1 VTSLAPV
8 QHDDPNSADST
19 IAFLDL
25 PSGISG
31 DMFLGCLVDAGW
43 PLSDLHAVVEAMG
56 LPEDD
61 WRITQTEVMRG
72 PLRATLVDVEAREGH
87 VHRHLSDIRTIIN
100 ETSLSATIRA
110 NAIAVFTRLAQAE
123 AAVHGMAV
131 ESVHFHE
138 VGAIDAIID
147 IVSACAGIEAL
158 GIKQLYAGAL
168 PLGPGWAQSAHG
180 RIPLPAPATLNLLA
194 AANAPTRPA
203 PGPGELVTPTGAAL
217 LCELANFSQP
227 AMRLEKIAI
236 GAGQKEFDWPNI
248 ARLWLGKSETAKRGG
263 HASHGKRLIQI
274 ETNIDDM
281 NPEFYGHVVDKL
293 FAAGALDVWLT
304 PIQMKKQRPGTL
316 LCVLARAENEEAMA
330 DLVLRETTTL
340 GVRIHAV
347 HRHEAERRQ
356 HTIDT
361 KWGPV
366 RVKLKFV
373 DEELIGIKPEHDDC
387 RQLATENQ
395 IPLQTVYENV
405 QEIVRSQRHAE
416 KEMIN

>member
-1 VTSLAPV
+1 M
-8 QHDDPNSADST
+8 
-19 IAFLDL
+19 IAFLDA

-31 DMFLGCLVDAGW
+31 DMFLGCLIDAGW
-43 PLSDLHAVVEAMG
+43 PLSELHAVVERHG
-56 LPEDD
+56 LARKRAG
-61 WRITQTEVMRG
+61 RITQTEVMRG
-72 PLRATLVDVEAREGH
+72 PLRATLVDVEAHEGH
-87 VHRHLSDIRTIIN
+87 VHRHLSDIRAIIN
-100 ETSLSATIRA
+100 ETSLSATVKA
-110 NAIAVFTRLAQAE
+110 NAIAVFTRLAEAE

-147 IVSACAGIEAL
+147 IVGVCAGIEAL
-158 GIKQLYAGAL
+158 GIEQLYAGAL
-168 PLGPGWAQSAHG
+168 PLGPGWTQSAHG

-217 LCELANFSQP
+217 ICELADFSQP
-227 AMRLEKIAI
+227 PMRLEKIAI
-236 GAGQKEFDWPNI
+236 GAGQKEFEWPNI
-248 ARLWLGKSETAKRGG
+248 ARLWLGEPETALRRPTTRPTD
-263 HASHGKRLIQI
+263 KRLVQI

-293 FAAGALDVWLT
+293 FAAGALDVWTT

-316 LCVLARAENEEAMA
+316 LAVLARAEDEEALA
-330 DLVLRETTTL
+330 DLILRETTTL
-340 GVRIHAV
+340 GVRVHTV
-347 HRHEAERRQ
+347 HRHEARREQ
-356 HTIDT
+356 RTIET
-361 KWGPV
+361 EWGPV
-366 RVKLKFV
+366 RVKLKFL

-405 QEIVRSQRHAE
+405 QEIARRQRHAE